1 MKLALILFCTI
12 VLSGCNG
19 PLGPI
24 AGGMLK
30 GPTSAIPPNWDIIDR
45 IEHVQLET
53 INNGKPRSVLIWVGE
68 ANDEL
73 YIATSL
79 ISGSNSPAER
89 TWVKNVT
96 ANPNV
101 RMRIEK
107 QIYEL
112 KAVRV
117 VDPVRLETA
126 RTAMM
131 KKYDVAADVQSSGAW
146 VYELQ
151 AR

>member
-1 MKLALILFCTI
+1 MKLPMILVCALLLVAC
-12 VLSGCNG
+12 SG

-30 GPTSAIPPNWDIIDR
+30 GPNAEIPPSWGLVNGV
-45 IEHVQLET
+45 EHVQLET
-53 INNGKPRSVLIWVGE
+53 INNGKPRSVLIWIGLL
-68 ANDEL
+68 DDRL
-73 YIATSL
+73 YVATSL
-79 ISGSNSPAER
+79 ISGSSDPAER

-101 RMRIEK
+101 RVRI
-107 QIYEL
+107 QDDIYQL

-117 VDPVRLETA
+117 VDPTPLEAA
-126 RTAMM
+126 RSALML
-131 KKYDVAADVQSSGAW
+131 KYDVAVDDQSSAAW